1 MYSFCTHVDE
11 VLGAA
16 GGNPRGQSR
25 SFELVLHYIVA
36 PYIVE
41 NMLMCLMLD
50 CYFSFLNSWSDR
62 NLLKSSAATVEK
74 NILIL

>member
-25 SFELVLHYIVA
+25 SFELVLHYISGSIHCGEHVNVFDVGLLFF
-36 PYIVE
+36 IFELVE
-41 NMLMCLMLD
+41 
-50 CYFSFLNSWSDR
+50 
-62 NLLKSSAATVEK
+62 
-74 NILIL
+74 